1 MSPKFVPYRP
11 NYDLVAKVAFSCGF
25 YGVIHNGDLNAV
37 SSSEFKLYENPT
49 NLPSGVSGHVFV
61 QTIMVDKNSG
71 FQELT
76 VLSQNGET
84 FKRMLYGGTWRA
96 WKQVTLT

>member
-1 MSPKFVPYRP
+1 M
-11 NYDLVAKVAFSCGF
+11 VAEVAFSCGF
-25 YGVIHNGDLNAV
+25 YGVIHNGDLNTV

-49 NLPSGVSGHVFV
+49 NLPSGVSGYVFV
-61 QTIMVDKNSG
+61 QTIMFDKNSG

>member
-1 MSPKFVPYRP
+1 M
-11 NYDLVAKVAFSCGF
+11 VAQVAFSCGF
-25 YGVIHNGDLNAV
+25 HGSVHGGDLNDV

-49 NLPSGVSGHVFV
+49 NLPSGVSGYVFV
-61 QTIMVDKNSG
+61 QSVIFDKNSG